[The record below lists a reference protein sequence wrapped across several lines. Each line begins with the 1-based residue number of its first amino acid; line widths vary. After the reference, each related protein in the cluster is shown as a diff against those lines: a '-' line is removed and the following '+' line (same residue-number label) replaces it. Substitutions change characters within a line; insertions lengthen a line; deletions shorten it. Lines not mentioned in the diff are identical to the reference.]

1 MSIET
6 MKKPE
11 VTNAKEQKEQKTIA
25 ETQENLEKLS
35 IETLQ
40 TKLKEIAP
48 IYFKDFEKINNKEK
62 LINWYY
68 KIIFL
73 QNILWEN
80 FAKLVFK
87 WKTVEWF
94 KLNNSIPLD
103 KINEI
108 YNELQELQKEYWIE
122 FMDTLILT
130 VDELKDL
137 IKNIESW
144 KFKEI
149 LRQQFEEN
157 ISLTE
162 ALSDTKLAKAFEK
175 QNIPPEKLA
184 QIIRNYENFTFWLLQ
199 KEYPDI
205 SPDTL
210 KNTATSILLTIIKL
224 VNQWKIQN
232 FDLRKKYNI
241 ITKLN
246 LKQFFDK
253 IFTDEQVKANSEKY
267 QILIDPNKFSDL
279 IIDYLTWTQEENK
292 IIETIKSS
300 FNEKI
305 KIDKQNI
312 LNKIKLQLNEKWVE
326 SLKPEHIKVINQ
338 TNNIIWQLNKGLKN
352 AKKNIKDTILENS
365 SALFSLKEMFEGL
378 WIWWFVEK
386 IVDWILKLIWFK
398 NWWKDL
404 EKAAEKQKDKT
415 VYKHLKNYFENT
427 VLKNDKNL
435 FYKLIK
441 QKTTQPIT
449 HIIPKWNLSPESI
462 NLLWWNWKNIN
473 WNIADLFENQ
483 LTIEKLKKLVD
494 EKTLKNLITIKQPKN
509 SNQNIAIVDLSK
521 LDIILKKYA
530 TQQQINY
537 LSENINIENLKE
549 DQKKFIQR
557 IYPTAKKV
565 ANELWIPVT
574 VILAQA
580 ALESWWWKSG
590 LAREANNLFGIKA
603 GRSWKWEIYEKNTK
617 EHINW
622 KTITIKG
629 KFRKYCCWEES
640 IKDYWR
646 LLQSER
652 YQKKLNKVKNK
663 NSRYVITAIK
673 DAWYATD
680 PGYVTKVF
688 NIEKQISGIA

>member
-338 TNNIIWQLNKGLKN
+338 TNNIIWQLNRDLKS

-365 SALFSLKEMFEGL
+365 SALFSLKEIFEGL

-386 IVDWILKLIWFK
+386 IIDWILKLIWFK

-509 SNQNIAIVDLSK
+509 LNQNIAIVDLSK